1 VRDRPGVRYALRVGV
16 TLALSAA
23 GGGVAVLLG
32 MPAGWIAGGL
42 LAVAGASLAGV
53 NTTFPQRLYDPVFL
67 LLGIYAGTGVTHDTL
82 HQMQTWPASFIIL
95 AFSLV
100 AMMSGSYWWL
110 RHRHGW
116 EKNTALLASVP
127 GALSQVVAAAEAIKA
142 DLKQVAIAQ
151 SLRLLILVE
160 TIPLVALFIGHPDS
174 PALADRPVAGPT
186 ALAAF
191 LLTGTAFSLVLQ
203 RLQVPGGWVLGG
215 LLGSASLI
223 LTDLVD
229 ARMPLF
235 VSVPATISLV
245 AIAGSRFRPGDLV
258 LLPRIAGA
266 ALGSFAIAVSIA
278 VLGASLVTLL
288 FGVNIIQTLLAFAPG
303 ALDALAILALQMNI
317 DPAYVAAHHVVRLVA
332 LLIAVPIA
340 VRWMARGNS
349 SAGGAGPGKSD

>member
-1 VRDRPGVRYALRVGV
+1 VQDRQGFHYALRVGV

-23 GGGVAVLLG
+23 GGAVAVLLG

-42 LAVAGASLAGV
+42 LAVAAASLAGV
-53 NTTFPQRLYDPVFL
+53 DTTFPPRLYDPVFL
-67 LLGIYAGTGVTHDTL
+67 LLGIYAGTGVTHDTI
-82 HQMQTWPASFIIL
+82 HQMQTWPASFVIL
-95 AFSLV
+95 ALSLV
-100 AMMSGSYWWL
+100 AMVAGSYWWL
-110 RHRHGW
+110 QRRQGW

-127 GALSQVVAAAEAIKA
+127 GALSQVVAAAEAVKA

-151 SLRLLILVE
+151 SIRLLLLVE
-160 TIPLVALFIGHPDS
+160 TIPLVALFVGHPDS
-174 PALADRPVAGPT
+174 PALADRPVAGPME
-186 ALAAF
+186 LAGFVLA
-191 LLTGTAFSLVLQ
+191 GTLFSLALQ
-203 RLQVPGGWVLGG
+203 WLRVPGGWVLGG
-215 LLGSASLI
+215 LLGSATLI

-229 ARMPLF
+229 ARLPLF

-340 VRWMARGNS
+340 VRWLTRGNG
-349 SAGGAGPGKSD
+349 SAGGTGTRARD